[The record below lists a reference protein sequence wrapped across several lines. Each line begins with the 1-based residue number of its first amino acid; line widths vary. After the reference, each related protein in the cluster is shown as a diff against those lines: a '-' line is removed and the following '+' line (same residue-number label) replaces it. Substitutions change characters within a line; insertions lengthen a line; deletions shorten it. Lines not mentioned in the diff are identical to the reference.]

1 MTPTTIRSLTDALE
15 ALNSKVYRIRELG
28 FDIAR
33 IEGNSTLSE
42 LSVEEKRIICSI
54 VNLAMEAK
62 QLEVDRELAKIQL
75 NVGVE

>member
-1 MTPTTIRSLTDALE
+1 LTDALE
-15 ALNSKVYRIRELG
+15 ALNSKVYQIRELG

>member
-1 MTPTTIRSLTDALE
+1 MTPTTIRGLTDALE
-15 ALNSKVYRIRELG
+15 ALNSKVYQIRELG

>member
-1 MTPTTIRSLTDALE
+1 
-15 ALNSKVYRIRELG
+15 VYQIRELG